1 MVMDFETFIS
11 EGLIRTYPID
21 KMVDYIRK
29 KYNFTDEEIDIERKS
44 IMIDTSDV
52 NKNVLKDIYQILNM
66 GGYFKSFQ
74 IGSVYYF
81 DKKFDE
87 EIFDELKKSGKV
99 KYLLLKMT

>member
-52 NKNVLKDIYQILNM
+52 NKNVLKDVLETINKMNFINKM
-66 GGYFKSFQ
+66 KSFVSQ
-74 IGSVYYF
+74 ETWLIS
-81 DKKFDE
+81 
-87 EIFDELKKSGKV
+87 S
-99 KYLLLKMT
+99 